1 MGSDITL
8 RPTPRLKEWEA
19 RKSRIGK
26 ELGEIGTFVLRK
38 AKDMINDIR
47 VIKEK
52 ELWREGGYGSFGE
65 FIDRM
70 VGVSRSQ
77 IYKLL
82 NADDE
87 TRKVLEIR
95 ENVVSLCDKSEPPHT
110 SAQTTEKALNEA
122 PKKTGKGRRTRPE
135 PEPQEATFTE
145 PIPPAPIP
153 ATVTESEAIEQARK
167 ALGPVHAAFVK
178 SLDKDLASVCPHC
191 GGAI

>member
-52 ELWREGGYGSFGE
+52 ELWREGGYNSFTD

-70 VGVSRSQ
+70 VGVSKSQ
-77 IYKLL
+77 IYRLL
-82 NADDE
+82 KDDSE
-87 TRKVLEIR
+87 THNVLEIR
-95 ENVVSLCDKSEPPHT
+95 ESRVPLCDNSEPP
-110 SAQTTEKALNEA
+110 QTTAPPSEKALNEA
-122 PKKTGKGRRTRPE
+122 PKKTSKGRRQKPE

-145 PIPPAPIP
+145 PPENLPY
-153 ATVTESEAIEQARK
+153 K
-167 ALGPVHAAFVK
+167 AK
-178 SLDKDLASVCPHC
+178 VCPTC
-191 GGAI
+191 GHHLP